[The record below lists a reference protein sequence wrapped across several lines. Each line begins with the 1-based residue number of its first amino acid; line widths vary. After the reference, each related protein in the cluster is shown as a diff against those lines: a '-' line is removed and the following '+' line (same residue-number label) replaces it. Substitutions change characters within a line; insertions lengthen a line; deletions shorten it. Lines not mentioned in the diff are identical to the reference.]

1 MLAGALA
8 LLLVATIFFAYYYV
22 SFGHLINQ
30 RLTGQIYQ
38 NTSRVYTAPGR
49 IFTGETMRSG
59 DLASY
64 LLRAG
69 YQESTVAGS
78 AGTFAASDSKVEIH
92 PSTESY
98 FQGHNALRVDFSGR
112 EISHIEQLS
121 DSSELDSAAIE
132 PEVIT
137 NLFDSSREKR
147 RIVRFQDLPPVL
159 VHAVLAAE
167 DKRFFEH
174 GALDMVRVFGAAFY
188 DVSRAQ
194 KAQGAST
201 IDMQVARTFFFTT
214 KREWRRKLKEILMAA
229 EINERFSKQQIF
241 ELYANDIYL
250 GNRGSFSIRG
260 FGEAAQAYFGK
271 DVRELSPGEAA
282 FLAGIIRAP
291 NRYSAAERHTDRAE
305 EARDRVL
312 GQMVEDG
319 YLTAEQ
325 EAAAKHA
332 KLKFV
337 NGGLAS
343 SSAPYFVDM
352 VKDHLLE
359 EYSENDLETQSFRI
373 YTTLD
378 PNLQRAATDAVQIGV
393 QSVDKLLAHRYAV
406 WKKKGQPVPEV
417 QVAMVV
423 LDPHTG
429 EILALVGGRDYGES
443 QLNHALAHR
452 QPGSVFKPFVYAAAF
467 NNAAQGFQPVVT
479 PVTTV
484 DDTPTTFEFDGK
496 EYTPDNYGQDFYGT
510 VSVHD
515 ALMHSLNVATIK
527 VAEMIGYQRVVDLA
541 RQMGLGS
548 NIQPTPAVAL
558 GAYEMT
564 PVDVAAGYTAFAD
577 GGIRAE
583 PLFIRNVVSADGKV
597 DETAKPDTRQ
607 VLDPRVAYL
616 VTSLMEDVI
625 NHGTGYPV
633 RQMGFTAPAAGKT
646 GTSRDGWFAG
656 YTSNLLCVVWV
667 GFDDNRDLG
676 LAGGAAAAPI
686 WGEFMKR
693 AVALPG
699 YRNTQAF
706 DPPAGIVAESI
717 DPQSGELATPSCPQV
732 ATEYF
737 VTGSEPTQYCQLHG
751 GQNGA
756 VGTRLVA
763 RASVWQGSRSPPAC
777 RQYDQSASERR
788 AEPAPENRTGGET
801 RAEASWNAIRR
812 TAGEEKRPC
821 LTGYLVSSVAAS
833 RLRTV
838 RSLNNKVGCARQAAK
853 EKGNDAIRA
862 FFAVPLVFVAVPELC
877 SAQQVPNAPIGTT
890 ADEHP
895 LPRAARSLPPM
906 TPAADRRIA
915 RRYPDGAQGI

>member
-1 MLAGALA
+1 MRIRIARGFWTSRFGIT
-8 LLLVATIFFAYYYV
+8 LLVGLLAILLGATSVVAYYYIQ
-22 SFGHLINQ
+22 FGHLIDE
-30 RLTGQIYQ
+30 RLTGQIFQ
-38 NTSRVYTAPGR
+38 NTSRVYSAPGR
-49 IFTGETMRSG
+49 IYAGESLRAT

-69 YQESTVAGS
+69 YQEGVVAGAPGQFRVTAS
-78 AGTFAASDSKVEIH
+78 AVEIR
-92 PSTESY
+92 PSADSY
-98 FQGHNALRVDFSGR
+98 FRGQNALRVDFTGS
-112 EISHIEQLS
+112 EISHIAQLS
-121 DSSELDSAAIE
+121 DGTQLDAAQIE

-147 RIVRFQDLPPVL
+147 RVVRYDDLPPVL

-188 DVSRAQ
+188 DVSRGQ

-214 KREWRRKLKEILMAA
+214 KREWRRKLQEILMAA
-229 EINERFSKQQIF
+229 EIDERFSKQQIL
-241 ELYANDIYL
+241 ELYANDIYM

-271 DVRELSPGEAA
+271 DVRELTPGEAA

-291 NRYSAAERHTDRAE
+291 NRYSAAERHADRAE

-325 EAAAKHA
+325 EAASKHA
-332 KLKFV
+332 KMHFV
-337 NGGLAS
+337 NGGLSS

-359 EYSENDLETQSFRI
+359 KYSESDLENQSYRI

-378 PNLQRAATDAVQIGV
+378 PQLERAAADAVQIGV
-393 QSVDKLLAHRYAV
+393 QGVDKLLARRYAI
-406 WKKKGQPVPEV
+406 WKKKGEAVPQV
-417 QVAMVV
+417 QVAVVV

-429 EILALVGGRDYGES
+429 EIRALIGGRDYGES
-443 QLNHALAHR
+443 QLNHALARR

-496 EYTPDNYGQDFYGT
+496 EYTPDNYGAEFYGT
-510 VSVHD
+510 VTVRD
-515 ALMHSLNVATIK
+515 ALIHSLNVATVK

-564 PVDVAAGYTAFAD
+564 PLEVSAGYTAFAA
-577 GGIRAE
+577 GGVRAE
-583 PLFIRNVVSADGKV
+583 PLFIRSVVSAGGDV
-597 DETAKPDTRQ
+597 EESAEPTTRA

-625 NHGTGYPV
+625 NHGTGFPV
-633 RQMGFTAPAAGKT
+633 RQLGFAAPAAGKT

-693 AVALPG
+693 AVELPM
-699 YRNTQAF
+699 YRNTQSF
-706 DPPAGIVAESI
+706 DPPAGIMQEAV

-732 ATEYF
+732 ANEYF
-737 VTGSEPTQYCQLHG
+737 IAGSEPTQYCQLHG
-751 GQNGA
+751 GQNAQNG
-756 VGTRLVA
+756 
-763 RASVWQGSRSPPAC
+763 QGWLTHLFGKEQNSSAPPTPTVNT
-777 RQYDQSASERR
+777 SG
-788 AEPAPENRTGGET
+788 EPLGG
-801 RAEASWNAIRR
+801 SQNQ
-812 TAGEEKRPC
+812 RP
-821 LTGYLVSSVAAS
+821 
-833 RLRTV
+833 
-838 RSLNNKVGCARQAAK
+838 K
-853 EKGNDAIRA
+853 
-862 FFAVPLVFVAVPELC
+862 
-877 SAQQVPNAPIGTT
+877 SAQT
-890 ADEHP
+890 AKPGQKPGKSE
-895 LPRAARSLPPM
+895 
-906 TPAADRRIA
+906 T
-915 RRYPDGAQGI
+915 

>member
-1 MLAGALA
+1 MRIRIARGFWTSRFGIA
-8 LLLVATIFFAYYYV
+8 LLVGLLAILLGATSVVAYYYIQ
-22 SFGHLINQ
+22 FGHLIDE
-30 RLTGQIYQ
+30 RLTGQIFQ
-38 NTSRVYTAPGR
+38 NTSRVYSAPGR
-49 IFTGETMRSG
+49 IYAGESLRAT

-69 YQESTVAGS
+69 YQEGVVAGAPGQFRATAS
-78 AGTFAASDSKVEIH
+78 AVEIR
-92 PSTESY
+92 PSADSY
-98 FQGHNALRVDFSGR
+98 FRGQNALRVDFTGS
-112 EISHIEQLS
+112 EISHIAQLS
-121 DSSELDSAAIE
+121 DGTQLDAAQIE

-147 RIVRFQDLPPVL
+147 RVVRYDDLPPVL

-188 DVSRAQ
+188 DVSRGQ

-214 KREWRRKLKEILMAA
+214 KREWRRKLQETLMAA
-229 EINERFSKQQIF
+229 EIDERFSKQQIL
-241 ELYANDIYL
+241 ELYANDIYM

-271 DVRELSPGEAA
+271 DVRELTPGEAA

-291 NRYSAAERHTDRAE
+291 NRYSAAERHADRAE

-325 EAAAKHA
+325 EAASKHA
-332 KLKFV
+332 KMHFV
-337 NGGLAS
+337 NGGLSS

-359 EYSENDLETQSFRI
+359 KYSESDLENQSYRI

-378 PNLQRAATDAVQIGV
+378 PQLERAAADAVQIGV
-393 QSVDKLLAHRYAV
+393 QGVDKLLARRYAI
-406 WKKKGQPVPEV
+406 WKKKGEAVPQV
-417 QVAMVV
+417 QVAVVV

-429 EILALVGGRDYGES
+429 EIRALIGGRDYGES
-443 QLNHALAHR
+443 QLNHALARR

-496 EYTPDNYGQDFYGT
+496 EYTPDNYGAEFYGT
-510 VSVHD
+510 VTVRD
-515 ALMHSLNVATIK
+515 ALIHSLNVATVK

-564 PVDVAAGYTAFAD
+564 PLEVSAGYTAFAA
-577 GGIRAE
+577 GGVRAE
-583 PLFIRNVVSADGKV
+583 PLFIRSVVSAGGDV
-597 DETAKPDTRQ
+597 EESAEPTTRA

-625 NHGTGYPV
+625 NHGTGFPV
-633 RQMGFTAPAAGKT
+633 RQLGFAAPAAGKT

-693 AVALPG
+693 AVELPM
-699 YRNTQAF
+699 YRNTQSF
-706 DPPAGIVAESI
+706 DPPAGIMQEAV

-732 ATEYF
+732 ANEYF
-737 VTGSEPTQYCQLHG
+737 IVGSEPTQYCQLHG
-751 GQNGA
+751 GQNAQNG
-756 VGTRLVA
+756 
-763 RASVWQGSRSPPAC
+763 QGWLTHLFGKEQNSSAPPTPTVNTSGEPLGGSQKQRPKSTQTAKPG
-777 RQYDQSASERR
+777 QKPGESETPSAE
-788 AEPAPENRTGGET
+788 EPEKKKGLLDRIFGIFGG
-801 RAEASWNAIRR
+801 S
-812 TAGEEKRPC
+812 KQP
-821 LTGYLVSSVAAS
+821 
-833 RLRTV
+833 
-838 RSLNNKVGCARQAAK
+838 
-853 EKGNDAIRA
+853 
-862 FFAVPLVFVAVPELC
+862 
-877 SAQQVPNAPIGTT
+877 
-890 ADEHP
+890 ADNSKP
-895 LPRAARSLPPM
+895 KP
-906 TPAADRRIA
+906 
-915 RRYPDGAQGI
+915 